1 MTGESQSLCQSGGV
15 SDRRLVVV
23 PALNEEGAVGSV
35 IADVRAIDPT
45 VHVVVVDDGS
55 TDRTSDVARE
65 AGADVINLPFN
76 IGVGGALRAGFR
88 YARRFGYHVVV
99 QVDGDG
105 QHNPVHIP
113 ELLRALESADVVIG
127 ARFAGVGDYQVR
139 GPRKLAMRLL
149 ARSLSRRTGERL
161 TDTTS
166 GFRAFNR
173 RAVEL
178 FAVDYP
184 AEYLGDT
191 VEALVIAARAGLR
204 VTQIPVEMRPRT
216 TGTPSQHWF
225 KSSVYLGRVF
235 LALAMSRIRR

>member
-1 MTGESQSLCQSGGV
+1 MCHSDSVSG
-15 SDRRLVVV
+15 RALVVI
-23 PALNEEGAVGSV
+23 PALNEEASVGDVISGVRTAFPGAS
-35 IADVRAIDPT
+35 IL
-45 VHVVVVDDGS
+45 VVDDGS
-55 TDRTSDVARE
+55 TDKTAHVAAA
-65 AGADVINLPFN
+65 AGADVLSLPFN

-88 YARRFGYHVVV
+88 YARRFGFEVVV

-105 QHNPVHIP
+105 QHDPGHIQD
-113 ELLRALESADVVIG
+113 LVARLADADVVIG
-127 ARFAGVGDYQVR
+127 ARFAGVGSYDVG

-173 RAVEL
+173 KAVEV
-178 FAVDYP
+178 FANDYP

-204 VTQIPVEMRPRT
+204 VTQVPVEMRPRT
-216 TGTPSQHWF
+216 TGAPSQSWL
-225 KSSVYLGRVF
+225 KSVVYLGRVF
-235 LALAMSRIRR
+235 LALGMSRVRR

>member
-1 MTGESQSLCQSGGV
+1 VTGEARPLCDSGGV
-15 SDRRLVVV
+15 SDQCLVVI
-23 PALNEEGAVGSV
+23 PALNEEASVGAV
-35 IADVRAIDPT
+35 IEAVREVDPDA
-45 VHVVVVDDGS
+45 HVVVVDDGS
-55 TDRTSDVARE
+55 TDDTTAVAKA
-65 AGADVINLPFN
+65 AGADVIVLPFN
-76 IGVGGALRAGFR
+76 VGVGGALRAGFR
-88 YARRFGYHVVV
+88 YARRFGYKCVV

-105 QHNPVHIP
+105 QHDPAHIP
-113 ELLRALESADVVIG
+113 ELLRGLDDADVVIG
-127 ARFAGVGDYQVR
+127 ARFAGVGDYEVR

-191 VEALVIAARAGLR
+191 VEALVIAARAGLH

-216 TGTPSQHWF
+216 AGAPSQHWF
-225 KSSVYLGRVF
+225 KSTVYLGRVF
-235 LALAMSRIRR
+235 LALAMSRVRR